1 MDQVQ
6 GMVNQMLNS
15 KKLLGSV
22 DHKIE
27 EMLQNQVWGGGS
39 DKGCV
44 WVGRK

>member
-27 EMLQNQVWGGGS
+27 EMLLNQVGGEGGAATG
-39 DKGCV
+39 DVYG
-44 WVGRK
+44 